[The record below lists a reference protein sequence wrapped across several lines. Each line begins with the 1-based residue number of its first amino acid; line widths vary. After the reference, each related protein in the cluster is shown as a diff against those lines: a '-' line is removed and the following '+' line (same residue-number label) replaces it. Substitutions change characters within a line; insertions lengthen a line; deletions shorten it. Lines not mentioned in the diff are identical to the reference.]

1 MNHLIIL
8 ILGLASGAAFALIA
22 LGLVLTYRGSGVIN
36 FAHGAFAMFGAYT
49 FIEIRDSG
57 QLVFPFVPFSIG
69 IGDSAPLVVSIAYT
83 LIVGLLMGLLSY
95 YLIFRP
101 LRAAP
106 MLANV
111 VASVGLLLSLQATAV
126 LQFGS
131 YNISTG
137 PVFPTGSLSL
147 GRYFVPIDRIYLT
160 GLTLIVA
167 IVLTLVYRHTRFGLA
182 TRASAGNERGAL
194 ILGYNPFRLAAIN
207 WALASALACVAG
219 MVLVPI
225 SGVDPITMTLLI
237 VPALGAALIGRLTSF
252 LITAVAGL
260 LIGVAQSGILDVQN
274 FDWYPTFAKT
284 GASQG
289 LPFLVIIAVLVI
301 GGRRLPARGFS
312 SARLP
317 ISRAASPTARMTASI
332 VGPIVLLVL
341 LFTLSSGLKL
351 ALMNSMLIAIIMLS
365 IVVLTG
371 FVGQISLAQAAIA
384 GVAGFSL
391 SKLADQWGIPFPVS
405 PILAVMVATAVG
417 VLVGLPAL
425 RVRGVQLAVLTLA
438 GAIAVQE
445 FMFKNPSFTGGLL
458 GSKVPNPKLFGLD
471 LGVRA
476 NGEFPRPVFGVFLI
490 IVLVLLCLAVTNLR
504 LGITGLRFLSLRANE
519 AAAASIG
526 INVAATKLVA
536 FGIASSV
543 AAIGGVMTGYLQT
556 DISFGSF
563 DVFVGLAWL
572 ALAYMGGITS
582 VSGALVGG
590 TIAAGGVMS
599 TIMDDAFGFGR
610 YVPIVAGI
618 GLILTAVLNPDGISG
633 GLAITRDQLRTR
645 LARQKQTAA
654 APATPRRDVDVPA

>member
-1 MNHLIIL
+1 MNHIVIL
-8 ILGLASGAAFALIA
+8 ILGLAAGAAYALVA
-22 LGLVLTYRGSGVIN
+22 LGVVLTYRGSGVIN

-49 FIEIRDSG
+49 FIQIRDSG
-57 QLVFPFVPFSIG
+57 QLVFPFVPFSIN
-69 IGDSAPLVVSIAYT
+69 IGGSASLLVSILYT
-83 LIVGLLMGLLSY
+83 LVVGLLMGLISY

-101 LRAAP
+101 LRSAP

-131 YNISTG
+131 DNISTS
-137 PVFPTGSLSL
+137 PVFPTGSMSL
-147 GRYFVPIDRIYLT
+147 GSSVIPIDRFYLT
-160 GLTLIVA
+160 ALTIVVA
-167 IVLTLVYRHTRFGLA
+167 TVLTLVYRFTRFGLA
-182 TRASAGNERGAL
+182 TRAAAGNERGAM

-219 MVLVPI
+219 IVLVPI
-225 SGVDPITMTLLI
+225 SGVDAVTMTLLI

-252 LITAVAGL
+252 SITAIAGL
-260 LIGVAQSGILDVQN
+260 LIGVAQSGIIDLQN

-289 LPFLVIIAVLVI
+289 LPFLVIIVVLVI

-312 SARLP
+312 TARLP
-317 ISRAASPTARMTASI
+317 ASRAASPRARLITSI
-332 VGPIVLLVL
+332 AGPIILLVL

-351 ALMNSMLIAIIMLS
+351 ALWNSMVIAIIMLS

-384 GVAGFSL
+384 GTAGFGL
-391 SKLADQWGIPFPVS
+391 SQFADQLGIPFPLS
-405 PILAVMVATAVG
+405 PILAVILATGVG

-425 RVRGVQLAVLTLA
+425 RVRGVQLAVITLA
-438 GAIAVQE
+438 GALAVQE
-445 FMFKNPSFTGGLL
+445 FLFKNSSFTGGLL
-458 GSKVPNPKLFGLD
+458 GSKIPNPQLFGLD

-476 NGEFPRPVFGVFLI
+476 HGEFPRPIFGVLLI
-490 IVLVLLCLAVTNLR
+490 VVLVLLCLGVTNLR

-536 FGIASSV
+536 FGIASAV
-543 AAIGGVMTGYLQT
+543 AAIGGVMIGYIQT
-556 DISFGSF
+556 NLSFGSF
-563 DVFVGLAWL
+563 DVFVGLTWL
-572 ALAYMGGITS
+572 ALAYLGGITS

-590 TIAAGGVMS
+590 LIAAGGLLS
-599 TIMDDAFGFGR
+599 TIMDNAFGFGR
-610 YVPIVAGI
+610 YVQIVAGL
-618 GLILTAVLNPDGISG
+618 GLILTAVLNQDGIAG
-633 GLAITRDQLRTR
+633 GLAITRDQVRAR
-645 LARQKQTAA
+645 LARRQHPAA
-654 APATPRRDVDVPA
+654 VSALSERDVNVSA

>member
-1 MNHLIIL
+1 MNHVIIL
-8 ILGLASGAAFALIA
+8 ILGLAAGAAYALIA

-49 FIEIRDSG
+49 FIQIRDSG

-69 IGDSAPLVVSIAYT
+69 IGDSASLVVSIVYT
-83 LIVGLLMGLLSY
+83 LVVGLLMGLLSY

-131 YNISTG
+131 NNTSTA
-137 PVFPTGSLSL
+137 PVFPTGSVSI
-147 GRYFVPIDRIYLT
+147 GTYFVPTDRFFLT
-160 GLTLIVA
+160 GLTIVIA
-167 IVLTLVYRHTRFGLA
+167 IVLTLVYRFTRFGLA
-182 TRASAGNERGAL
+182 TRASAGNERGAM
-194 ILGYNPFRLAAIN
+194 ILGYNPYRLAAVN

-219 MVLVPI
+219 IVLVPI
-225 SGVDPITMTLLI
+225 SGVDAITMTLLI

-252 LITAVAGL
+252 SITAVAGL
-260 LIGVAQSGILDVQN
+260 LIGAAQSGILDLQT
-274 FDWYPTFAKT
+274 FGWYPEFAKT

-317 ISRAASPTARMTASI
+317 ISRAASPTARLITSI
-332 VGPIVLLVL
+332 AGPIVLLVL
-341 LFTLSSGLKL
+341 LFTLSSGLVL
-351 ALMNSMLIAIIMLS
+351 ALMNSMVITIIMLS

-371 FVGQISLAQAAIA
+371 FVGQISFAQAAMA
-384 GVAGFSL
+384 GTAGFGL
-391 SKLADQWGIPFPVS
+391 SKFADQFGIPFPLS
-405 PILAVMVATAVG
+405 PILAVALATAVG

-425 RVRGVQLAVLTLA
+425 RVRGVQLAVVTLA
-438 GAIAVQE
+438 GGIAVQE
-445 FMFKNPSFTGGLL
+445 FLFKNPSFTGGLL
-458 GSKVPNPKLFGLD
+458 GSKVPNPNLFGLD

-476 NGEFPRPVFGVFLI
+476 QGEFPRPVFGVFLI

-504 LGITGLRFLSLRANE
+504 IGITGLRFLSLRANE

-526 INVAATKLVA
+526 INVAATKLLA
-536 FGIASSV
+536 FGIASAV
-543 AAIGGVMTGYLQT
+543 AAIGGVMIAYLQT
-556 DISFGSF
+556 TVSFGSF
-563 DVFVGLAWL
+563 DVFVGLTWL

-590 TIAAGGVMS
+590 VLAGGGVLS
-599 TIMDDAFGFGR
+599 T
-610 YVPIVAGI
+610 
-618 GLILTAVLNPDGISG
+618 VL
-633 GLAITRDQLRTR
+633 
-645 LARQKQTAA
+645 
-654 APATPRRDVDVPA
+654 